1 MKDEKGE
8 THSFFILSFI
18 DKMKGGASPFI
29 LSRVE
34 RTDLALFILSFVD
47 EMERAG
53 LFLFILSMKDKMK
66 RGGASLFLLS
76 FIDRM
81 KRGGL
86 FILS

>member
-18 DKMKGGASPFI
+18 DKMKGGASLFI

-34 RTDLALFILSFVD
+34 RTDLALSILSFVD

-53 LFLFILSMKDKMK
+53 LFLFILSMKDK
-66 RGGASLFLLS
+66 
-76 FIDRM
+76 I

-86 FILS
+86 PFSSCLS